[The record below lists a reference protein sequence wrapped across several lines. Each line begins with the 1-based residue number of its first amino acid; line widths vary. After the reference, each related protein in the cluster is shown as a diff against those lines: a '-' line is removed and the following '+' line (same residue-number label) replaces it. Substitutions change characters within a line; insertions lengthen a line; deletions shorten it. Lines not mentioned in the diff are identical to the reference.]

1 MKRNLITSVLAVIV
15 FTVLLGLVYPLVITG
30 VSQVAF
36 GKNADG
42 NPDLIAKAWTKP
54 VLDASGQPKKDADGN
69 PVTEP
74 DPRYFQPRP
83 SQTDYNPNGT
93 FFSNRG
99 PNQSSARY
107 FYRDQ
112 LAAYLD
118 LNAKYTPGLKAADV
132 PQDAV

>member
-1 MKRNLITSVLAVIV
+1 MKKNLISSAIAVVV
-15 FTVLLGLVYPLVITG
+15 FTLLLGLAYPLVMTG
-30 VSQVAF
+30 VSQVVFPNRAQGSPIKVD
-36 GKNADG
+36 GKTVGSKLLA
-42 NPDLIAKAWTKP
+42 
-54 VLDASGQPKKDADGN
+54 QPRLVGKK
-69 PVTEP
+69 P

-112 LAAYLD
+112 IAAYLQ
-118 LNAKYTPGLKAADV
+118 LNAPYDPGLKAADV
-132 PQDAV
+132 PQDAVTT